1 MGTLRKRNC
10 DAAFVDDNDGVRET
24 AARDT
29 QNNDHYRERQPEQ
42 ERKRLNENVQQYK
55 NKTVCGCIVLGLC
68 VNTLLYTLFLVQHP
82 GTPVWFWDAAD
93 GLAVVTLNTNFTP
106 LDPSVFSSFIDSEK
120 SRHSLYGVLS
130 WKVAAVSWSWV
141 QPKAFTAL
149 LPEEGISAQPGHVW
163 TLLPD
168 TTKDNFMFRYGPR
181 GAVAVVRARST
192 DCLDVCFRLHA
203 EYQLN
208 TPPRRPLW
216 FTPAA
221 FIGRVVINTTD
232 ADVKYFSMFVPTHNF
247 LNVDLEWLTGP
258 NEDVDMEVTITHLP
272 QMTITTDTM
281 NPNELNWKEQ
291 IQQDEALKLVGKT
304 FYKYMQVEYHNF
316 TEAYSVASSERQ
328 PIHSVVLWGVLA
340 DQSC

>member
-93 GLAVVTLNTNFTP
+93 GLAV
-106 LDPSVFSSFIDSEK
+106 K

-181 GAVAVVRARST
+181 GAVAVVRAR
-192 DCLDVCFRLHA
+192 
-203 EYQLN
+203 N
-208 TPPRRPLW
+208 
-216 FTPAA
+216 
-221 FIGRVVINTTD
+221 
-232 ADVKYFSMFVPTHNF
+232 
-247 LNVDLEWLTGP
+247 LEWLTGP

-291 IQQDEALKLVGKT
+291 IQQDEALKLV
-304 FYKYMQVEYHNF
+304 
-316 TEAYSVASSERQ
+316 SVYWTLDALLQ
-328 PIHSVVLWGVLA
+328 MY
-340 DQSC
+340 